1 MSDEILGIDMTIY
14 RIKLVKVERARVGKL
29 LSRNGR
35 WVLDRKCK
43 TKLQRRI
50 DEWPVSYI
58 WGC

>member
-43 TKLQRRI
+43 TKLQGRI
-50 DEWPVSYI
+50 DEWPVS
-58 WGC
+58 

>member
-50 DEWPVSYI
+50 DEWPVS
-58 WGC
+58 